1 MIPHDLET
9 TPLQI
14 KTDSNSGDLYLR
26 FFTAGGEAAGNIYIF
41 VSDEYPD
48 YWVYNCMVKGKEYP
62 SNAPSGVN
70 MVWTAT
76 KLPGPKITVHC
87 NGVYLF
93 EVSEDSCDDSEWR
106 KVWGL
111 DVEQIEFFYYE
122 SLSEEYRAGALG
134 NLFTIFSTTCS
145 SYHIH
150 TTVRTRY

>member
-1 MIPHDLET
+1 MIPFDLET
-9 TPLQI
+9 APLQI
-14 KTDSNSGDLYLR
+14 KSTSYGDLDVILH
-26 FFTAGGEAAGNIYIF
+26 TAGEEAGRVYITNYANHQSYF
-41 VSDEYPD
+41 L
-48 YWVYNCMVKGKEYP
+48 YNCMTRGRDYP
-62 SNAPSGVN
+62 SNAPTDMN
-70 MVWTAT
+70 KVWTIT